1 MAFVALLSGFK
12 VDQVIELEKYLNAR
26 SGANFLKSADNVK
39 FTLPPG
45 TRGKIQDHKKF
56 SSGNFGLK
64 IQVENGSEKGQS
76 VWVYYN
82 INNPGIKVYADQEQK
97 TEVRSPA
104 EASSVKLTRTHDVYK
119 EPNTTA
125 KASVKEALG
134 KISEANSKVQG
145 VTSPCQGCETSRVYA
160 TGAETTK
167 KVSQDKPIF
176 EPLLKGRNNLHN
188 PSHRC
193 RSSDNMDVCVA
204 EGDTSISKFV
214 FKNTSKETLG
224 FQAEGRFREWT
235 FSREGQARQ
244 DLGLFI
250 SDSPNGSNSQSQ
262 ESFLMFFPRKTLPT
276 SKRVGANVVMTLAN
290 GETVTFDSNNKVV
303 NGVLAEQGPV
313 GRGGQSL
320 QPAPIAYRG
329 EGVVVRTDSVGTD
342 SRLGSTAVIQKGS
355 QKCVVS
361 KKELWPDQSDSSAL
375 HFKYASDADFE
386 NFLRQRCGFG
396 F

>member
-12 VDQVIELEKYLNAR
+12 VDQMIELEKYLNAR
-26 SGANFLKSADNVK
+26 TGANFLKSANNVK
-39 FTLPPG
+39 STLPPG
-45 TRGKIQDHKKF
+45 TKGKIQEIKKF

-64 IQVENGSEKGQS
+64 IQVENGLEKGQS

-82 INNPGIKVYADQEQK
+82 TQNPGIKVYADSEQK
-97 TEVRSPA
+97 TEVRTPA
-104 EASSVKLTRTHDVYK
+104 EAASAKLTRKHDVYK
-119 EPNTTA
+119 EPEATP

-145 VTSPCQGCETSRVYA
+145 ITSPCQGCEASRVYT
-160 TGAETTK
+160 TGTETEK

-176 EPLLKGRNNLHN
+176 EPLLKGTNNLNN
-188 PSHRC
+188 PSYRC
-193 RSSDNMDVCVA
+193 RSSDAMDVCVA
-204 EGDTSISKFV
+204 EGDTAISKFV

-224 FQAEGRFREWT
+224 YLTDGRFREWT

-276 SKRVGANVVMTLAN
+276 SKRVGSNIVMTLAN
-290 GETVTFDSNNKVV
+290 GETVTFNNKNQVV

-313 GRGGQSL
+313 GRGGKNL
-320 QPAPIAYRG
+320 QPAPISYQG
-329 EGVVVRTDSVGTD
+329 EGIMVRTDSVGND
-342 SRLGSTAVIQKGS
+342 PRLGATAQIQKGK

-361 KKELWPDQSDSSAL
+361 KKELWPDQRDSSAL

-386 NFLRQRCGFG
+386 SFLRQRCGFG